1 MYKKIS
7 YFPGLNA
14 LRFFAAF
21 LVVIHHLETIRVKDK
36 LYDTPHFSVFT
47 NGGNG
52 VYFFFVLSGFLITYL
67 LLREYQKDHT
77 VSVQKFYMRR
87 VLRIWPLYFL
97 LITIGVFIV
106 PTFLQI
112 IHFSYKMPYTASQA
126 LPWYLVFMPFM
137 VNLIYGNNMLMPLW
151 SIGVEEL
158 FYAIWAPLFKFLRKN
173 IILIIAG
180 IMVIKLSL
188 HSYFYFTNPNGMA
201 YKLLNLL
208 AFECM
213 SIGALGAIFVY
224 NLKAKIE
231 SHFLFRIPMQIF
243 LFAVLFGEVCAHA
256 FLSNHFFVWHL
267 LFNTPI
273 VSGVIRAIL
282 FCWLIINISVNPGS
296 LLKLENRILDYLGK
310 VSYGIYMYQMCIIF
324 GVELIFKKQHFGD
337 DYLSL
342 IIYNFTVMALLIG
355 LAALSKHFFEDY
367 FLRLKHKFEVGVKNN
382 KKTV

>member
-36 LYDTPHFSVFT
+36 LYDTPHFSVLT

-67 LLREYQKDHT
+67 LLREYQKNHT
-77 VSVQKFYMRR
+77 VSVRKFYMRR

-106 PTFLQI
+106 PTFLRI
-112 IHFSYKMPYTASQA
+112 IHFPYDMPYTTWQA

-173 IILIIAG
+173 IILIVAG
-180 IMVIKLSL
+180 IMIIKLGL
-188 HSYFYFTNPNGMA
+188 HTYFYFTAPNGMA
-201 YKLLNLL
+201 YKLLKLL

-224 NLKAKIE
+224 NLKTKIE
-231 SHFLFRIPMQIF
+231 NHFLFRLPTQIF
-243 LFAVLFGEVCAHA
+243 LLAVIFGEVCAHA
-256 FLSNHFFVWHL
+256 FLSNHLLVWHL
-267 LFNTPI
+267 LFDTPI
-273 VSGVIRAIL
+273 VSGVIRAVL
-282 FCWLIINISVNPGS
+282 FCWLIINVSVNSGS
-296 LLKLENRILDYLGK
+296 LLKLENRVLDYLGK
-310 VSYGIYMYQMCIIF
+310 ISYGIYMYQMCIIF
-324 GVELIFKKQHFGD
+324 GVVLVFKKLHFGN
-337 DYLSL
+337 DYLSM
-342 IIYNFTVMALLIG
+342 IIYNFIVVALLVG

-382 KKTV
+382 KKAV

>member
-21 LVVIHHLETIRVKDK
+21 LVVIHHLETIRIKDH
-36 LYDTPHFSVFT
+36 LYNTPHFSVFT

-67 LLREYQKDHT
+67 LLRENQKHNT
-77 VSVQKFYMRR
+77 ISVRKFYMRR
-87 VLRIWPLYFL
+87 ILRIWPLYFL
-97 LITIGVFIV
+97 LVIIGVFIV
-106 PTFLQI
+106 P
-112 IHFSYKMPYTASQA
+112 FSLKMLNFPYDMPYTTWQA

-137 VNLIYGNNMLMPLW
+137 VNLIYGTNLLAPLW

-158 FYAIWAPLFKFLRKN
+158 FYAIWAPLFKFLSKN

-180 IMVIKLSL
+180 ILIIKLGL
-188 HSYFYFTNPNGMA
+188 HSYFYFANPKGMA

-224 NLKAKIE
+224 NLRTKIDN
-231 SHFLFRIPMQIF
+231 HLLFRRPAQI
-243 LFAVLFGEVCAHA
+243 LLLAVLLAEVCAHA
-256 FLSNHFFVWHL
+256 FLSNHILVWHL
-267 LFNTPI
+267 LFDSPI
-273 VSGVIRAIL
+273 ISGVIRAVL
-282 FCWLIINISVNPGS
+282 FCWLIINISVNPNS
-296 LLKLENRILDYLGK
+296 LFTLENRVLDYLGK
-310 VSYGIYMYQMCIIF
+310 ISYGIYMYQMCVIF
-324 GVELIFKKQHFGD
+324 GVVMVAKRIHFGN
-337 DYLSL
+337 DYLGL
-342 IIYNFTVMALLIG
+342 IMYNLTVTAILVGI
-355 LAALSKHFFEDY
+355 AALSKHFFEDY

-382 KKTV
+382 KKVV